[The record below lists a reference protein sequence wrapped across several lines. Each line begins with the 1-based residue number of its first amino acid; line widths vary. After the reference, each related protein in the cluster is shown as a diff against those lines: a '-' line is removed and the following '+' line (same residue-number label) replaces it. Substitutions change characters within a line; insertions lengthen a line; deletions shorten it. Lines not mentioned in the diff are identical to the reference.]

1 MIHLMVILQI
11 YLKEKILIKHCVM
24 KDLILLKIQSMMD
37 LALIVHE
44 FFEFYENF
52 ADTSTHTAIRI
63 NSEKSKLKL
72 MN

>member
-1 MIHLMVILQI
+1 
-11 YLKEKILIKHCVM
+11 M